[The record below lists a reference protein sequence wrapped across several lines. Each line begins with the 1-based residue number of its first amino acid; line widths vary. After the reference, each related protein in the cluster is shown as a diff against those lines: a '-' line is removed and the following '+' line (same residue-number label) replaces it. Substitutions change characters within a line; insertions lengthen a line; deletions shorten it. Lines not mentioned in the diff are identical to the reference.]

1 MDTSA
6 DSDRV
11 SLARIA
17 GSGMNRVLL
26 LAAVNM
32 RNELSDEA
40 ENRVAFG
47 RTHNVVNIHWCY
59 CR

>member
-1 MDTSA
+1 MGA
-6 DSDRV
+6 AGDSDRF

-32 RNELSDEA
+32 RNELSDAA

-47 RTHNVVNIHWCY
+47 LTNNVVNIHWCY
-59 CR
+59 YR